1 MAEIKLVLIGQIYNK
16 EGGYAYLS
24 SNTSERE
31 EWLKGVNDLDPRS
44 VRDNLSLKDQKVPT
58 FSIWENEM
66 GWYYGISA
74 FNPYDSRMGHAM
86 VVLYLGHH
94 VPTDGALWER
104 LMKDL
109 LNKFITV
116 PERKDV
122 NDKEVEDLRV
132 ELTNSLREVKK
143 SSTSFSSDISA
154 TNGYCVYDS
163 SDDLYNR
170 WLYPMQLT
178 QYATIR
184 RLFILSKEN
193 LDGAKMTT
201 WQNITSKPDK
211 YYSIVNLDSAHISV
225 DKSHAVLG
233 DTILITYKKENAG
246 ESTQSVKV
254 EHTSPYLT
262 LDKQTLILKSLREV
276 EGRINFSKKVLFEV
290 RSKAG
295 QPVKDFKL
303 TIDGKQ
309 QSVLS
314 GTNTILVPL
323 TAGKHKV
330 VVIGSGFEKYEKDL
344 DANQYMHCTETPKYS
359 IELEPSL
366 SNLPL
371 SIRYK
376 GQEYYDRVY
385 VKRDSKLYIPL
396 SELGEYT
403 LRRETSNSW
412 FNVKTII
419 IASVALVIGMVIG
432 GLVWSQLGSKHETDK
447 GDLTQKTYSSRDEV
461 KDIEYLNVKNIWQ
474 FVNLVSSE
482 YKEKFKAVQEGD
494 YSIFGCTNNTNAKT
508 IYKSLEE
515 ISKLNDQAVKTLL
528 STYKEEI
535 NLDELNSKAKSKYQD
550 VAKEVDKK
558 YLCSK
563 TIWKRSE
570 LKSDRYSQ
578 GFMDGVKDGN
588 ITGLMADEHKDLL
601 KNQTW
606 KSICEKLQQVKKD
619 KAKELMKECYD
630 EIAECI
636 DLTTLEKKLS
646 NAASNRGNSSKTSS
660 PQDTP
665 PASSTSSKT
674 DDNKDSKTPQST
686 GVSNRGDI

>member
-24 SNTSERE
+24 NNTSERE

-44 VRDNLSLKDQKVPT
+44 VRDNLSLKDQKIPT
-58 FSIWENEM
+58 FSMWENEL

-122 NDKEVEDLRV
+122 NDKEVEDLLV

-170 WLYPMQLT
+170 WLYPMQRT

-225 DKSHAVLG
+225 DQSHAVLG

-276 EGRINFSKKVLFEV
+276 EGRISFSKKVLFEV
-290 RSKAG
+290 RSKTG
-295 QPVKDFKL
+295 QPVKNFKL

-309 QSVLS
+309 HSLPS
-314 GTNTILVPL
+314 GANTILVPL

-330 VVIGSGFEKYEKDL
+330 VVVGSGFEKYENDL
-344 DANQYMHCTETPKYS
+344 DTNKYMHCTETPRCS

-366 SNLPL
+366 SSLPL

-385 VKRDSKLYIPL
+385 VKSDSKLYIPL
-396 SELGEYT
+396 SELREYT
-403 LRRETSNSW
+403 LRREISESW

-419 IASVALVIGMVIG
+419 IASVALVIGAAIG
-432 GLVWSQLGSKHETDK
+432 CLVWSQISDMCDSDRIH
-447 GDLTQKTYSSRDEV
+447 QITYSSKNEA
-461 KDIEYLNVKNIWQ
+461 KDLEYLNKNNIWRSAD
-474 FVNLVSSE
+474 LVSSE
-482 YKEKFKAVQEGD
+482 YEDKFSAVQEGD
-494 YSIFGCTNNTNAKT
+494 YSIFGCTTNAHAKA

-515 ISKLNDQAVKTLL
+515 ISNLNDQAVRTLL
-528 STYKEEI
+528 STYKDVI
-535 NLDELNSKAKSKYQD
+535 NLHKLNSEAKVKYQE
-550 VAKEVDKK
+550 VAREVDKK

-570 LKSDRYSQ
+570 LKSERYSE

-588 ITGLMADEHKDLL
+588 IGGLMAEEHQDLL
-601 KNQTW
+601 TNRIW
-606 KSICEKLQQVKKD
+606 KSICNKLGQVSKA

-630 EIAECI
+630 ETAEYI
-636 DLTTLEKKLS
+636 DLTTFEKKLS

-674 DDNKDSKTPQST
+674 DESKDSKTPQST
-686 GVSNRGDI
+686 GVGDRGI

>member
-24 SNTSERE
+24 NNTSERE

-44 VRDNLSLKDQKVPT
+44 VRDNLSLKDQKIPT
-58 FSIWENEM
+58 FSMWENEL

-303 TIDGKQ
+303 TIDGKHH
-309 QSVLS
+309 LLPS
-314 GTNTILVPL
+314 GANTILVSL

-330 VVIGSGFEKYEKDL
+330 VVVGSGFEKYEKDL
-344 DANQYMHCTETPKYS
+344 DANQYMPCTETPKYS

-366 SNLPL
+366 SSLPL

-385 VKRDSKLYIPL
+385 VKSDSKLYIPL
-396 SELGEYT
+396 SELGAYT
-403 LRRETSNSW
+403 LRREKAGSW
-412 FNVKTII
+412 FNKWTII
-419 IASVALVIGMVIG
+419 IAATALLLGLLIG
-432 GLVWSQLGSKHETDK
+432 GWIGHAYLSNPDVPINKEQTI
-447 GDLTQKTYSSRDEV
+447 QKD
-461 KDIEYLNVKNIWQ
+461 DIEYLNKNNIWK
-474 FVNLVSSE
+474 LVDLKSSE
-482 YKEKFKAVQEGD
+482 HQKLFDAVQSGN
-494 YSIFGCTNNTNAKT
+494 YSIFKAANNNNAQA
-508 IYKSLEE
+508 IYNSLDKLESLDKNALKVLLSKYNAEINLAELKKLAEEKLEE
-515 ISKLNDQAVKTLL
+515 I
-528 STYKEEI
+528 
-535 NLDELNSKAKSKYQD
+535 
-550 VAKEVDKK
+550 AKEIDKK
-558 YLCSK
+558 YLITNSV
-563 TIWKRSE
+563 WKRSE
-570 LKSDRYSQ
+570 LKSKRYSN

-588 ITGLMADEHKDLL
+588 ITGLMADEHNDLL
-601 KNQTW
+601 TNKNW
-606 KSICEKLQQVKKD
+606 KSIREKLEKVSKA

-630 EIAECI
+630 ETAECI
-636 DLTTLEKKLS
+636 DLAALEEKLS
-646 NAASNRGNSSKTSS
+646 KAASNRGNSSKTSS

>member
-24 SNTSERE
+24 NNTSERE

-44 VRDNLSLKDQKVPT
+44 VRDNLSLKYQQIPT
-58 FSIWENEM
+58 FSIWENEL

-74 FNPYDSRMGHAM
+74 FNPYDSRTGHAM

-116 PERKDV
+116 ADRKDV
-122 NDKEVEDLRV
+122 NDKEVEDLLV

-170 WLYPMQLT
+170 WLYPMQRT

-290 RSKAG
+290 RSKVS
-295 QPVKDFKL
+295 QPVKDIKL

-309 QSVLS
+309 HLVPS
-314 GTNTILVPL
+314 GSNTFSVPL

-330 VVIGSGFEKYEKDL
+330 VVVVSGFKKHEEELDMNKYI
-344 DANQYMHCTETPKYS
+344 HTETPQCC
-359 IELEPSL
+359 IELEPSYH
-366 SNLPL
+366 SIPL
-371 SIRYK
+371 RVRYEGK
-376 GQEYYDRVY
+376 YYCDNVNIT
-385 VKRDSKLYIPL
+385 SASELYIPL
-396 SELGEYT
+396 NEMRAYT
-403 LRRETSNSW
+403 LRREKAGSW
-412 FNVKTII
+412 FNKWTII
-419 IASVALVIGMVIG
+419 IAATALLLGLLIG
-432 GLVWSQLGSKHETDK
+432 GWIGHAYLSNPDVPINKEQTI
-447 GDLTQKTYSSRDEV
+447 QKD
-461 KDIEYLNVKNIWQ
+461 DIEYLNKNNIWK
-474 FVNLVSSE
+474 LVDLKSSE
-482 YKEKFKAVQEGD
+482 HQKLFDAVQSGN
-494 YSIFGCTNNTNAKT
+494 YSIFKAANNNNAQA
-508 IYKSLEE
+508 IYNSLDKLESLDKNALKVLLSKYNAEINLAELKKQAEEKLEE
-515 ISKLNDQAVKTLL
+515 I
-528 STYKEEI
+528 
-535 NLDELNSKAKSKYQD
+535 
-550 VAKEVDKK
+550 AKEIDKK
-558 YLCSK
+558 YLITNSV
-563 TIWKRSE
+563 WKRSE
-570 LKSDRYSQ
+570 LKSKRYSK

-588 ITGLMADEHKDLL
+588 IGGLMAEEHQDLL
-601 KNQTW
+601 TSRIW
-606 KSICEKLQQVKKD
+606 KSICNKLGQVS

-630 EIAECI
+630 ETAECI

-665 PASSTSSKT
+665 PASNTSSKT

-686 GVSNRGDI
+686 GVGGRVIL